1 MLNFT
6 GSYTASLD
14 QFSTWLDDQL
24 VQEDIGIL
32 KSHDLVPGRQEQ
44 ITIVFDKVEIVTAR
58 WDEVGIQQ

>member
-1 MLNFT
+1 LLNFT

-32 KSHDLVPGRQEQ
+32 ISHDLVPGRQEQ

-58 WDEVGIQQ
+58 RDEVGIEQ

>member
-14 QFSTWLDDQL
+14 HVSAWLDDQL
-24 VQEDIGIL
+24 VQEDIAIL
-32 KSHDLVPGRQEQ
+32 ISHDLVPGRQEQ

-58 WDEVGIQQ
+58 WDEVGIEQ